1 MSLYRGAGGA
11 SDATDDATV
20 NAVAGY
26 ASSAA
31 SSAASAATSAGNAS
45 TSASSAAT
53 SASSAAS
60 SASSV
65 STNAT
70 NAASSAASANT
81 YATQASNSKD
91 AAAASAVSASTSS
104 GAAST
109 SASNAAS
116 SASTS
121 TTKAAEAA
129 TSASNAATSATAS
142 ANSAAS
148 ALAIY
153 GNTATMNAAVA
164 SASSSASSASTSASN
179 AAASSVAAA
188 SSASDAAT
196 QASNAASS
204 AGSASS
210 SASSAASSAATA
222 TNKANEATASA
233 SDATTQASNAYS
245 SASNAAS
252 SVVTAT
258 TKANEAAASA
268 VSASASQALTY
279 QYVQDVSE
287 LATAAQISANS
298 AEASSLE
305 AQSVLD
311 VAYTSFLNIDNN
323 LSDIGN
329 ASIARTNLGL
339 GTIATYNAAVPNG
352 AATLNSSG
360 FLSDSQ
366 IPSTFVSGTSYR
378 GAWDASANSP
388 TLTSSV
394 GTRGYYYV
402 VSTAGSTTLNGISSW
417 AVGDWVIFNG
427 TTWEKIVSYS
437 VISGGLIDNTPVGST
452 TASTGKFTTLNA
464 SGNTVVSNVNVL
476 GAVYDNV
483 SFSVAA
489 EDLSPS
495 DLFFSPD
502 GLKMFILGDTG
513 NDVNEYILSI
523 AWNVSSAV
531 FVTNF
536 VPGLDTAPNGLFFR
550 PDGTKMYIAGQQ
562 LDSVY
567 QFTLTTPWSIATATY
582 DNISFSV
589 GAQDGSASSVFF
601 KPNGLSMYVV
611 GYAND
616 AIYQYTLSTAWD
628 ISTASFLQSFLVTP
642 LENTAQG
649 VFFTGDGSR
658 MFITGGTGD
667 DVNVYNLTTPWDIS
681 TSVFV
686 NALVISPPISP
697 TETAPQGIY
706 IKPDGTK
713 MYVVGSGNDV
723 VYQFTVPSVDIQ
735 LTGSGSIAALDVQ
748 QDLNVYGNT
757 TGSFRNNS
765 FKENLGGQYYNLV
778 SQSDIGTAPNEIPL
792 NQYLGKMAYMNA
804 EAVVIQPQASVTPS
818 GIGDMVFQLTSDTS
832 LVIKVKGSDG
842 TVRSATLTLA

>member
-116 SASTS
+116 SASTA

-129 TSASNAATSATAS
+129 TSASNAATSATDS

-233 SDATTQASNAYS
+233 L
-245 SASNAAS
+245 SAS
-252 SVVTAT
+252 TAQT
-258 TKANEAAASA
+258 LA
-268 VSASASQALTY
+268 Y
-279 QYVQDVSE
+279 QYVQDASE
-287 LATAAQISANS
+287 LATSAQISANA
-298 AEASSLE
+298 AEASAVQ
-305 AQSVLD
+305 AQVVLD
-311 VAYTSFLNIDNN
+311 ESLAVAYTSFLSISDN

-339 GTIATYNAAVPNG
+339 GTAATYNAAVPNG
-352 AATLNSSG
+352 VATLNSSG
-360 FLSDSQ
+360 FLTASQ

-378 GAWDASANSP
+378 GTWDASTNSP

-394 GTRGYYYV
+394 GTQGYYYV

-489 EDLSPS
+489 EDLAPS

-513 NDVNEYILSI
+513 NDVNEYILST

-562 LDSVY
+562 LDAVY

-582 DNISFSV
+582 DNISFAV

-616 AIYQYTLSTAWD
+616 ALYQYTLSTAWD

-713 MYVVGSGNDV
+713 MYIVGSGNDM